1 MKQHRAKA
9 SPRATAWTLA
19 ALLLAAPMAHAG
31 PLGFA
36 TPPAEIAQRVMN
48 NAPGSIVVGV
58 SRQGH
63 TQFAMQRNGVA
74 QPGPVQEI
82 AADGQPIFE
91 VGSISKLFTGVLL
104 AQAVE
109 RGDLSLDD
117 TVGQLLAGQVTLPP
131 DIAAITLRQLVTHGA
146 CLPGMLPGA
155 SPMAD
160 GNPFVHPDRAQLLVG
175 LSALKLDRKPP
186 CNGPYSSLG
195 LGLLGQLLADRYGK
209 PWDML
214 VHENIAAPLGMRDTV
229 QYLGPDAQR
238 LAPGYE
244 DKSPRTPWDFGA
256 LAGAGALRST
266 AADLLVFARA
276 IMAGR
281 KGPLGAAAERALT
294 PLGHDGTYE
303 LGYAV
308 RMRGPTDHRTYFH
321 TGQTGGYRALLV
333 FDPATQDAAV
343 MVASN
348 ASAAAARMVD
358 DITVAP
364 AAVRKRK

>member
-1 MKQHRAKA
+1 VKQHRANA
-9 SPRATAWTLA
+9 SPRAAAWALA

-36 TPPAEIAQRVMN
+36 TPPVEIAQRVMN

-160 GNPFVHPDRAQLLVG
+160 GNPFVHPDRAQLLIG
-175 LSALKLDRKPP
+175 LSTLKLDRRPP
-186 CNGPYSSLG
+186 CNGPYSSLR

-209 PWDML
+209 PAG
-214 VHENIAAPLGMRDTV
+214 HEGHGAVPGPRCPTARPRLRQQVATHALGFRRARGRRCV
-229 QYLGPDAQR
+229 
-238 LAPGYE
+238 
-244 DKSPRTPWDFGA
+244 A
-256 LAGAGALRST
+256 LDSGRPAGVR
-266 AADLLVFARA
+266 ARA
-276 IMAGR
+276 HGGAQGPAGR
-281 KGPLGAAAERALT
+281 GGRTRTHAAGP
-294 PLGHDGTYE
+294 
-303 LGYAV
+303 
-308 RMRGPTDHRTYFH
+308 
-321 TGQTGGYRALLV
+321 
-333 FDPATQDAAV
+333 
-343 MVASN
+343 
-348 ASAAAARMVD
+348 
-358 DITVAP
+358 
-364 AAVRKRK
+364 